1 VKHTYV
7 QFVGVTMSDEI
18 AGDTA
23 TGITEGNWAA
33 DALVPVPGE
42 PGSFSWDL
50 TSHELR
56 RLSATLGGM
65 PDWDPE
71 GSLRMETEAY
81 RLLMSD
87 LDDEQRAIHR
97 MLVEAGVLGA

>member
-1 VKHTYV
+1 
-7 QFVGVTMSDEI
+7 MSDEM
-18 AGDTA
+18 ARDTQA
-23 TGITEGNWAA
+23 VSTGQNWAA
-33 DALVPVPGE
+33 DALVPDPGE
-42 PGSFSWDL
+42 PDTFSWDL

-56 RLSATLGGM
+56 RLAATLEGM

-71 GSLRMETEAY
+71 GSLRMESAAY

>member
-1 VKHTYV
+1 
-7 QFVGVTMSDEI
+7 MSDQM
-18 AGDTA
+18 ASDATSGDTA
-23 TGITEGNWAA
+23 AQNWAA
-33 DALVPVPGE
+33 DALVPDPGE

-56 RLSATLGGM
+56 RLSATLEGM
-65 PDWDPE
+65 SDWDPE

-81 RLLMSD
+81 RLLMSN
-87 LDDEQRAIHR
+87 LDEEQQAVHR

>member
-1 VKHTYV
+1 
-7 QFVGVTMSDEI
+7 MSDEHAI
-18 AGDTA
+18 S
-23 TGITEGNWAA
+23 TGQNWAA
-33 DALVPVPGE
+33 DALVPNPDR
-42 PGSFSWDL
+42 PDTFSWDL

-56 RLSATLGGM
+56 RLSATLEGM

>member
-1 VKHTYV
+1 
-7 QFVGVTMSDEI
+7 MSDES
-18 AGDTA
+18 AGGGT
-23 TGITEGNWAA
+23 TGSLEHHWAA
-33 DALVPVPGE
+33 DALVPDPAE

-56 RLSATLGGM
+56 RLSSTLEGM
-65 PDWDPE
+65 PDWDPD
-71 GSLRMETEAY
+71 GSLRMESEAY

-87 LDDEQRAIHR
+87 LDDEQQAIHR

>member
-1 VKHTYV
+1 
-7 QFVGVTMSDEI
+7 MSDKQ
-18 AGDTA
+18 AGGETTA
-23 TGITEGNWAA
+23 NIRDNWAA
-33 DALVPVPGE
+33 DALVPDPAE

-56 RLSATLGGM
+56 RLSATLEGM
-65 PDWDPE
+65 ADWDPE
-71 GSLRMETEAY
+71 GSLRMESEAY

>member
-1 VKHTYV
+1 M
-7 QFVGVTMSDEI
+7 GDEHDGGTS
-18 AGDTA
+18 AGNIQD
-23 TGITEGNWAA
+23 GWAA
-33 DALVPVPGE
+33 DALVPGPGG

-56 RLSATLGGM
+56 RLSATLDGM
-65 PDWDPE
+65 PDWDPQ
-71 GSLRMETEAY
+71 GSLRLESEAY

-87 LDDEQRAIHR
+87 LDEEQQAIHR